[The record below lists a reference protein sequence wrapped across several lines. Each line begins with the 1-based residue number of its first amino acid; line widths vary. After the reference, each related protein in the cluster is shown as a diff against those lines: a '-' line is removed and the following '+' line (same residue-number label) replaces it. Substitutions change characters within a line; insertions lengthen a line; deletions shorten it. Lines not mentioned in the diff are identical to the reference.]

1 MRPRSLVAFLMTIAF
16 TIVCGSDLLLAR
28 GRACGP
34 NPCCTKGAC
43 KMTPKSGA
51 RVDRCDAN
59 PPITE
64 QQESPIL
71 FASIDSFV
79 VDGQLPTANGQPIT
93 PAIPDGTSF
102 GVDRPPRVTG

>member
-34 NPCCTKGAC
+34 HPCCTKGAC

-51 RVDRCDAN
+51 RVDRCEADPTN
-59 PPITE
+59 TE
-64 QQESPIL
+64 QQQQSPML

-79 VDGQLPTANGQPIT
+79 VDGQPPAANGQRIAT
-93 PAIPDGTSF
+93 AVPDGASF
-102 GVDRPPRVTG
+102 GVDRPPRA